1 MMPTECRE
9 LSSHIAINEKRSCVV
24 QVLLTRANNQLT
36 VSQHIRQSCKYNIVP
51 ITITFVDDALDP
63 PTADNLQFKR
73 FMATQ

>member
-1 MMPTECRE
+1 M
-9 LSSHIAINEKRSCVV
+9 

-73 FMATQ
+73 FMATHYFAFIAYNKGLRIEL